1 MSNRQS
7 IVDAFASVTKTQLDG
22 VLDEYNIYENV
33 FSSNKLTKD
42 IMSFPCITYS
52 PGPESFQYLASGM
65 RWNYLTVYARAYV
78 KGMESPQQEL
88 EVLIQKI
95 KNIIDSNTNIPYY
108 VNNTLMHTTD
118 VTLQEISTD
127 EGLLSP
133 DGIAEVVFVVRY
145 SEDHRLV

>member
-7 IVDAFASVTKTQLDG
+7 IVEAFTLATKTQLNG
-22 VLDEYNIYENV
+22 VLDPYNIYDNV

-42 IMSFPCITYS
+42 IVSFPCITYS
-52 PGPESFQYLASGM
+52 PGPESFQYLPSGL
-65 RWNYLTVYARAYV
+65 RWNFLTVYARAYV
-78 KGMESPQQEL
+78 KNMENPQQEL

-108 VNNTLMHTTD
+108 VDNTLMHTTD
-118 VTLQEISTD
+118 VNLQEISTD
-127 EGLLSP
+127 DGLLAP

-145 SEDHRLV
+145 SEDNRLV